1 VVRGR
6 LSALRI
12 AVAAAVAAA
21 LIWAP
26 TALGA
31 NQRVAISDYRWSEP
45 ELQLDLGEHV
55 TWYWTGPDTMHSVT
69 GVSPNARGIESD
81 PDVSM
86 PNHPVGDSFQVSFDE
101 PGLYS
106 FHCRLHSSVRGTVE
120 VSPDPG
126 DPITEPDPI
135 PPNRVDATP
144 PLMTEVR
151 LASPSFRRGR
161 GILHLA
167 LGERATVNAEY
178 WKLRRR
184 GVRPRRDYRGW
195 QEWSAHIGYNDL
207 RFATRGPRF
216 NPRPG
221 RYVAIVDATDASSNT
236 GRAHRLHFSILP

>member
-6 LSALRI
+6 LTL
-12 AVAAAVAAA
+12 AAGAA
-21 LIWAP
+21 LATALLAAP
-26 TALGA
+26 AALGA

-45 ELQLDLGEHV
+45 ELQIDLGEHV

-69 GVSPNARGIESD
+69 GVSSNAAGIESD

-86 PNHPVGDSFQVSFDE
+86 PNHPVGDSFQASFDE

-120 VSPDPG
+120 VSADPG
-126 DPITEPDPI
+126 DPISEPDPI

-144 PLMTEVR
+144 PLMTELR
-151 LASPSFRRGR
+151 LARPSFRRGK
-161 GILHLA
+161 GVLHLA

-178 WKLRRR
+178 WKLRRP
-184 GVRPRRDYRGW
+184 GSRPRRAYRGW
-195 QEWSAHIGYNDL
+195 QEWSAHIGYNAL
-207 RFATRGPRF
+207 RFATNGPRF

-221 RYVAIVDATDASSNT
+221 RYLAIVDATDASSNT
-236 GRAHRLHFSILP
+236 GRAHRLRFSILP